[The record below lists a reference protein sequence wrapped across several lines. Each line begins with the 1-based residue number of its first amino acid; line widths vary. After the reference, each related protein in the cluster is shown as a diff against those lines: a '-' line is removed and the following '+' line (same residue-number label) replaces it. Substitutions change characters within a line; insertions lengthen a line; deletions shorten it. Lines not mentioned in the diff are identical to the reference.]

1 MAYRLKGAPDAIA
14 AEVSPGKES
23 CLAVDISEQLTL
35 TLSLE
40 QFPVTADVV
49 LPAGSSNFEARL
61 RVADANDR
69 PLYLQVHPGS
79 FALIFGGRFKIS

>member
-1 MAYRLKGAPDAIA
+1 M
-14 AEVSPGKES
+14 
-23 CLAVDISEQLTL
+23 DISEQLTL

-69 PLYLQVHPGS
+69 PLYLQVIP
-79 FALIFGGRFKIS
+79 